1 MHRPGLPRSGML
13 RDESVSATTLMPTPA
28 RTAVLHRRIRLI
40 VSFTIGYN
48 MIECDVS
55 VIAGFAIREGIE
67 A

>member
-1 MHRPGLPRSGML
+1 MN
-13 RDESVSATTLMPTPA
+13 ATTLVPTPA
-28 RTAVLHRRIRLI
+28 RKAVLHRRIRLI

-48 MIECDVS
+48 MIEGDVS